1 MANNHSSEQFMGT
14 PNTISNTGMSPNDAM
29 LDMMQALDVL
39 RAIYDEENAALETA
53 DTRRFMDLQARK
65 IEAAQQYQV
74 KAAHVVDQRD
84 HLKSADSG
92 ILKQLEEKHAAFS
105 AMTQKNL
112 AHIER
117 MNKTVKRLSER
128 IVKGARDAALQ
139 DSASYS
145 RRGTMYR
152 NARPVST
159 GLNESA

>member
-1 MANNHSSEQFMGT
+1 MANNLTSNHDITMHNS
-14 PNTISNTGMSPNDAM
+14 TINPNDAM
-29 LDMMQALDVL
+29 LDMMQALDAL
-39 RAIYDEENAALETA
+39 RAVYDEENAALETA

-65 IEAAQQYQV
+65 IEAAQMYQE
-74 KAAHVVDQRD
+74 KAALVVDQRD
-84 HLKSADSG
+84 HLKSADST
-92 ILKQLEEKHAAFS
+92 ILKKLEEKHADFS

-112 AHIER
+112 TQIER

-128 IVKGARDAALQ
+128 IVKSARDAALQ

-159 GLNESA
+159 GINESA

>member
-1 MANNHSSEQFMGT
+1 MANNQSSDHFMNGAINASAMN
-14 PNTISNTGMSPNDAM
+14 PNEAM
-29 LDMMQALDVL
+29 LDMMQALDAL
-39 RAIYDEENAALETA
+39 RAIYDEENAALESA

-65 IEAAQQYQV
+65 IEAAQSYQE

-84 HLKSADSG
+84 HLKSADSN
-92 ILKQLEEKHAAFS
+92 ILKQLEEKHADFS

-112 AHIER
+112 TQIER

-128 IVKGARDAALQ
+128 IVKSARDAALQ

-152 NARPVST
+152 NTRPVST
-159 GLNESA
+159 GVNESA